1 MTLIILGTQDKTFPR
16 LLKAIER
23 EIKKGN
29 IKDKVIVQAGQTKY
43 ESKNMEIFDFIEM
56 NKFNSLLK
64 EADLVITHGGVGTIL
79 SAIRLNKKVIAVPRL
94 KKYMEHEN
102 DHQIQIVKEFDKLG
116 YIKACL
122 NLKKLDKV
130 LEEIKDFKPKKYKSN
145 NNRMIKIIEN
155 YIDNI

>member
-23 EIKKGN
+23 EMKKGN

>member
-1 MTLIILGTQDKTFPR
+1 MLFRSGVDILTLIILGTQDKTFPR

-23 EIKKGN
+23 EMKKGN

-145 NNRMIKIIEN
+145 K
-155 YIDNI
+155 

>member
-122 NLKKLDKV
+122 NLKKLDKI

>member
-122 NLKKLDKV
+122 DLKKLDKV

-145 NNRMIKIIEN
+145 NNHMIKIIEN